1 MTSGAPQEV
10 SVRCSALLGQ
20 LTWRLYAAANQ
31 HASHTMKKL
40 KIYELPRLSPEVF
53 QVSKKTP
60 LVMVLDNVR
69 SMHNVGAAFRIAD
82 AFLIEKL
89 YLCGITA
96 TPPHREIHK
105 TALGAEEHVAW
116 EQAQDTLAV
125 VNSLKKMGYV
135 IVAVEQT
142 DASKALHTFS
152 GSAAQ
157 KYAVVFGHEVFGIQE
172 AVLSACD
179 ICLEIPQYGV
189 KHSLNVSVSMGIVV
203 WELTHKTGYMGSI
216 GSQ

>member
-1 MTSGAPQEV
+1 M
-10 SVRCSALLGQ
+10 R
-20 LTWRLYAAANQ
+20 
-31 HASHTMKKL
+31 KL
-40 KIYELPRLSPEVF
+40 KTHELPRLSPEAF

-82 AFLIEKL
+82 AFLLEKL

-96 TPPHREIHK
+96 TPPHREIYK

-116 EQAQDTLAV
+116 EQAQDTL
-125 VNSLKKMGYV
+125 SIIKRLKTEGYV
-135 IVAVEQT
+135 VIAVEQA

-152 GSAAQ
+152 GSAIQ
-157 KYAVVFGHEVFGIQE
+157 KYAIVFGHEVFGIQE
-172 AVLSACD
+172 AVLSICD
-179 ICLEIPQYGV
+179 ICLEIPQHGV

-203 WELTHKTGYMGSI
+203 WELTRKSR
-216 GSQ
+216 

>member
-1 MTSGAPQEV
+1 M
-10 SVRCSALLGQ
+10 R
-20 LTWRLYAAANQ
+20 
-31 HASHTMKKL
+31 KL
-40 KIYELPRLSPEVF
+40 KIHELPRLSPGGF

-82 AFLIEKL
+82 AFLLEKL

-116 EQAQDTLAV
+116 EHAQETLIV
-125 VNSLKKMGYV
+125 VQRLKTVGYV
-135 IVAVEQT
+135 IVAVEQA
-142 DASKALHTFS
+142 DASRSLHTFTRTI
-152 GSAAQ
+152 GK

-179 ICLEIPQYGV
+179 VCLEIPQRGV
-189 KHSLNVSVSMGIVV
+189 KHSLNVSVSMGIVM
-203 WELTHKTGYMGSI
+203 WELIKERV
-216 GSQ
+216 

>member
-1 MTSGAPQEV
+1 
-10 SVRCSALLGQ
+10 
-20 LTWRLYAAANQ
+20 
-31 HASHTMKKL
+31 
-40 KIYELPRLSPEVF
+40 
-53 QVSKKTP
+53 
-60 LVMVLDNVR
+60 MVLDNVR

-82 AFLIEKL
+82 AFLVEKL

-116 EQAQDTLAV
+116 EQMQDTLAV
-125 VNSLKKMGYV
+125 IKHLKRIGYRV
-135 IVAVEQT
+135 IAVEQT
-142 DASKALHTFS
+142 NASEALHVFTW
-152 GSAAQ
+152 SATQ

-179 ICLEIPQYGV
+179 MCLAIPQHGV

-203 WELTHKTGYMGSI
+203 WELAKGT
-216 GSQ
+216 Q

>member
-1 MTSGAPQEV
+1 
-10 SVRCSALLGQ
+10 
-20 LTWRLYAAANQ
+20 
-31 HASHTMKKL
+31 MKKL
-40 KIYELPRLSPEVF
+40 KIYELPRLSPETF
-53 QVSKKTP
+53 RAKKKTP
-60 LVMVLDNVR
+60 LVIVLDNVR

-116 EQAQDTLAV
+116 EQTQDTLSV
-125 VNSLKKMGYV
+125 IKHLKIAGYL

-142 DASKALHTFS
+142 DASRALHVFEHSTT
-152 GSAAQ
+152 Q
-157 KYAVVFGHEVFGIQE
+157 KCAVIFGHEVFGIQE
-172 AVLSACD
+172 SVLSACD
-179 ICLEIPQYGV
+179 LCLEIPQHGV

-203 WELTHKTGYMGSI
+203 WELVGKSR
-216 GSQ
+216 

>member
-1 MTSGAPQEV
+1 M
-10 SVRCSALLGQ
+10 R
-20 LTWRLYAAANQ
+20 
-31 HASHTMKKL
+31 KL
-40 KIYELPRLSPEVF
+40 KIHELPRLSPESF

-82 AFLIEKL
+82 AFLLEKL

-116 EQAQDTLAV
+116 EQAQETLAV
-125 VNSLKKMGYV
+125 VKHLKTTGYI

-142 DASKALHTFS
+142 DASQALHKFTC
-152 GSAAQ
+152 SALQ
-157 KYAVVFGHEVFGIQE
+157 KYAIVFGHEVFGIQE
-172 AVLSACD
+172 TVLSVCD
-179 ICLEIPQYGV
+179 TCLEIPQHGV

-203 WELTHKTGYMGSI
+203 WELTKGSV
-216 GSQ
+216 

>member
-1 MTSGAPQEV
+1 M
-10 SVRCSALLGQ
+10 R
-20 LTWRLYAAANQ
+20 
-31 HASHTMKKL
+31 KL
-40 KIYELPRLSPEVF
+40 KIHELPRLSPDVF

-82 AFLIEKL
+82 AFLLEKL

-116 EQAQDTLAV
+116 EQVQDTLTVIQRLSMA
-125 VNSLKKMGYV
+125 GYV
-135 IVAVEQT
+135 ILAVEQT
-142 DASKALHTFS
+142 DASQPLHLFPHFS
-152 GSAAQ
+152 TQ
-157 KYAVVFGHEVFGIQE
+157 KHAVVFGHEVFGIQE
-172 AVLSACD
+172 AVLAACD
-179 ICLEIPQYGV
+179 ACLEIPQRGV

-203 WELTHKTGYMGSI
+203 WELTGKS
-216 GSQ
+216 S